1 MLRWLRRLFLWS
13 LGGLVTFAVFSNLW
27 VWSAAIG
34 RLEGEAPPGSVI
46 VVLGTNEF
54 FPDGVTPTTTY
65 GPRIATAA
73 SAARSGRASL
83 VIVSGAVEQVDG
95 MASGLKARGC
105 VTPIELDPYGWRT
118 LDSVLRAKARHP
130 GRTLVFVSQG
140 WHCARALWWADRL
153 GVPAVAV
160 PSGYGDG
167 FDAHRAAARD
177 LLAKPKA
184 VIDWALG
191 VGPASSV
198 PVDAGNRPAR

>member
-1 MLRWLRRLFLWS
+1 MFLWS
-13 LGGLVTFAVFSNLW
+13 LGGLVAFAVFSNLW

-34 RLEGEAPPGSVI
+34 RMEGEVPPGSVI
-46 VVLGTNEF
+46 VLLGTNEF
-54 FPDGVTPTTTY
+54 FPDGVTPTATY
-65 GPRIATAA
+65 KPRIVKAA
-73 SAARSGRASL
+73 SVARAARASL
-83 VIVSGAVEQVDG
+83 VIASGTMEQVEG
-95 MASGLKARGC
+95 MASGLKALGC

-118 LDSVLRAKARHP
+118 LDSVLRAKAHHP

-153 GVPAVAV
+153 GVAAVAV
-160 PSGYGDG
+160 PAGYGDG

-177 LLAKPKA
+177 LFAKPKA

-191 VGPASSV
+191 VGPTSSV

>member
-1 MLRWLRRLFLWS
+1 M
-13 LGGLVTFAVFSNLW
+13 GGLVVFAVSSNLW

-34 RLEGEAPPGSVI
+34 RMEGEVPPGSVI
-46 VVLGTNEF
+46 VLLGTNEF
-54 FPDGVTPTTTY
+54 FSDGVSPTATY
-65 GPRIATAA
+65 RPRILQAA
-73 SAARSGRASL
+73 AAARSGRASL
-83 VIVSGAVEQVDG
+83 VIASGTTEQVEG
-95 MASGLKARGC
+95 MASGLKAEGC

-118 LDSVLRAKARHP
+118 LDSVLRAKAHHP

-160 PSGYGDG
+160 PAGYGDG
-167 FDAHRAAARD
+167 SDAHRAAARD
-177 LLAKPKA
+177 LFAKPKA

-191 VGPASSV
+191 GGPSSSV